1 MADSDFEKQ
10 NASSTASNQC
20 FMLLQFFEK
29 SRHESSLQFSNG
41 ILFWHPFLEIFVMDT
56 SFDAQHGVVYL
67 LLIRQASKCGQG
79 RHPRTIA
86 GATSFVTL

>member
-1 MADSDFEKQ
+1 MLISTCMTPIFFRCFLALGICDGSLMADSDFEKQ

-41 ILFWHPFLEIFVMDT
+41 ILSGIVSWRSL
-56 SFDAQHGVVYL
+56 
-67 LLIRQASKCGQG
+67 
-79 RHPRTIA
+79 
-86 GATSFVTL
+86 